1 MIKLERIRDKAQ
13 SCFGDYKTHVVL
25 RDYKTHLFLENT
37 CKNSEMAK

>member
-1 MIKLERIRDKAQ
+1 MIKFERIRDKAQ

-25 RDYKTHLFLENT
+25 RDCKTHLFLENT

>member
-1 MIKLERIRDKAQ
+1 MKKLERIRDKAQ

-37 CKNSEMAK
+37 YKNSEMAK